1 MTHNIGGIYAR
12 EEENV
17 KFVLKSGVSG
27 KFRLRD
33 VYISIGGIEKPRGQ
47 KRRRGKNRQR
57 NRTAKSRTGITSSRR
72 KFGTIGRNC
81 YICRVNCVH
90 SHFFATSPRVR
101 LVQSG
106 HAAVLPAT
114 NKAEST
120 SAKFLFS
127 SPFSPSRGWVSVFK
141 SRAPHPSTIRLQ
153 HVRNHHS
160 RPSIA
165 RFCGLRL
172 WLRQAATQP
181 LGLPE
186 RRAGQQRNL
195 RPCRSAV

>member
-1 MTHNIGGIYAR
+1 MTHDIGGIYAR

-57 NRTAKSRTGITSSRR
+57 NRTAKSRTDITSSRR
-72 KFGTIGRNC
+72 KFGTIGKNC

-106 HAAVLPAT
+106 HAAFSPQPTRRRAHRQNFYSHPLFHLPEDGCRSS
-114 NKAEST
+114 KAE
-120 SAKFLFS
+120 
-127 SPFSPSRGWVSVFK
+127 
-141 SRAPHPSTIRLQ
+141 
-153 HVRNHHS
+153 
-160 RPSIA
+160 
-165 RFCGLRL
+165 
-172 WLRQAATQP
+172 
-181 LGLPE
+181 
-186 RRAGQQRNL
+186 RRIPQR
-195 RPCRSAV
+195 